1 VTKIF
6 VIIFYLFEIQTSKVC
21 KFIKTCDFKH
31 KLSLLVFVTVHV
43 VLVFFAL
50 KLSCL
55 LKSWFCDISILHKSP
70 WSWLSFQ
77 QSIFKIIPKPSDQS
91 FFPTMVKY
99 KMSFLK
105 AYCFNNRCSIWFFF
119 IIIITPMLQRLQSA
133 RVQINKYML

>member
-1 VTKIF
+1 MTKIS
-6 VIIFYLFEIQTSKVC
+6 VIIFYLFEIQTSIVC

-31 KLSLLVFVTVHV
+31 KLSLLVFVTVRV

-77 QSIFKIIPKPSDQS
+77 RSIFKIIPKPSDQS
-91 FFPTMVKY
+91 FFSTMVKY

-105 AYCFNNRCSIWFFF
+105 AYCYTRQSICYVMV
-119 IIIITPMLQRLQSA
+119 IYTSDVTLA
-133 RVQINKYML
+133 RVYVMSW